1 VGAAVIRGVKLLSLW
16 NNTAPVTFETVRD
29 LALALPGVE
38 EGTSYR
44 TPVFRV
50 GGKLFARMWEDG
62 GTLVLKIG
70 FDAREILMQAAPET
84 FYITDHYAG
93 YPSVLVR
100 LAAISAGDLA
110 EVLET
115 AWRFNAPKRLIVLR
129 ERG

>member
-1 VGAAVIRGVKLLSLW
+1 LSLW

-29 LALALPGVE
+29 LALALPDVE

-44 TPVFRV
+44 TPAFRV